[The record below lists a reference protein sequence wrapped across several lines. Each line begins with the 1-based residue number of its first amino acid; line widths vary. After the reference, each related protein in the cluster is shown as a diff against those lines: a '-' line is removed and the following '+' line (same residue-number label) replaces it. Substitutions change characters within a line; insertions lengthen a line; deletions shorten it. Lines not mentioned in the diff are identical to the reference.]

1 MIVGVIGS
9 GSIGPDLAYGF
20 VSALVND
27 REWAADPNSRVILHD
42 IKSEALEAGLTRI
55 QGYVK
60 KGVDRGKLNPKVA
73 AAIGDRLV
81 TTLEMA
87 DLADCDYVLE
97 AATEDLAIKKIILA
111 NLEKI
116 VRPDCLIGFATSGL
130 PRATIAADTTH
141 PERCFVNHPFFPAWR
156 AMPIEVVL
164 SDHAHYSEQMLST
177 LKRLGKVPVVTADVP
192 CFAADDIFCNYCAE
206 AARIHVEDL
215 ASVWQ
220 VDKIV
225 NDAVGGGG
233 PFNVMDLTRGNL
245 LNVKCCQ
252 LMTDA
257 ETGTP
262 WFAPPEI
269 FSVQAN
275 TPWLDHKNPGDP
287 SYSPELGK
295 QVLDRILAVL
305 LARTYFVIDNGICDP
320 ADLNWLT
327 RNALG
332 FSQGLLDLAA
342 ELGAERVHEICTT
355 YAAANPGFE
364 VPKSI
369 GDRVLVEFRRN
380 VQVERHGNLATITI
394 KRPEVLNALNDQ
406 TMNELDSAFTE
417 FETDDSVAGIIVT
430 SYGGSLAG
438 ADINELAALPT
449 PEEAADKCR
458 RGHVIMRRI
467 ENFAKP
473 VVIAV
478 DGPVLGGGAELSM
491 ACHARVVGANLMLGQ
506 PEVNLGIIPGYG
518 GTQRLPRL
526 IGLEKANELLRTA
539 GTIGAKEACALGWAT
554 DSPAADPVTA
564 AKGVLDAH
572 LDGSAPIKRLDTGPM
587 EVPTILPAVDLGHRS
602 LAIDRILTDTLFAGL
617 KTDLDSG
624 LELEALAFARCK
636 KTVDYDL
643 GMSNF
648 IQNGPR
654 VPAVFMH
661 E

>member
-20 VSALVND
+20 VSALAND
-27 REWAADPNSRVILHD
+27 PDSRVLLHD
-42 IKSEALEAGLTRI
+42 IKPEALEAGLNRI
-55 QGYVK
+55 KGYVK
-60 KGVDRGKLNPKVA
+60 KGVDRGKLSPKVA
-73 AAIGDRLV
+73 AAISDKMI
-81 TTLEMA
+81 TTLELS
-87 DLADCDYVLE
+87 DFADCDYVLE
-97 AATEDLAIKKIILA
+97 AATEDLAIKKIILG
-111 NLEKI
+111 NLEDV

-130 PRATIAADTTH
+130 PRAMIAADTKH

-164 SDHAHYSEQMLST
+164 SVHAEYSEQMLNT
-177 LKRLGKVPVVTADVP
+177 LKRLGKVPVVTADVA

-206 AARIHVEDL
+206 AARINVEGL
-215 ASVWQ
+215 ATVWQ

-225 NDAVGGGG
+225 NDAIGGGG

-245 LNVKCCQ
+245 LNVKCCN
-252 LMTDA
+252 LMQEA
-257 ETGTP
+257 ETGTE

-295 QVLDRILAVL
+295 QVLDRILAVIIG
-305 LARTYFVIDNGICDP
+305 RTYFVVDNDICDP

-342 ELGAERVHEICTT
+342 ELGADQVYEICTA
-355 YAAANPGFE
+355 YAKANPGFE

-369 GDRVLVEFRRN
+369 NDRMLVDFKRN
-380 VQVERHGNLATITI
+380 LQVEKDGNIATVTI

-406 TMNELDSAFTE
+406 TMNELNATFTE
-417 FETDDSVAGIIVT
+417 LETDNDIKGIVIT

-491 ACHARVVGANLMLGQ
+491 ACHARVVGKGLMLGQ

-526 IGLEKANELLRTA
+526 IGVEKAAEMVRTA
-539 GTIGAKEACALGWAT
+539 NTIGAKDACALGWAT
-554 DSPAADPVTA
+554 GDPAADPVAA
-564 AKGVLDAH
+564 AKAVLNAH
-572 LDGSAPIKRLDTGPM
+572 LDGSAPIKRMDTGPM
-587 EVPTILPAVDLGHRS
+587 DVPATLPAVDIGHRS
-602 LAIDRILTDTLFAGL
+602 LAIDRVLTDTLFAGL

-624 LELEALAFARCK
+624 LEIEAVAFARCK
-636 KTVDYDL
+636 KTVDYDI

-654 VPAVFMH
+654 IPAVFMH

>member
-1 MIVGVIGS
+1 
-9 GSIGPDLAYGF
+9 
-20 VSALVND
+20 
-27 REWAADPNSRVILHD
+27 
-42 IKSEALEAGLTRI
+42 
-55 QGYVK
+55 
-60 KGVDRGKLNPKVA
+60 VDRGKLSPKVA
-73 AAIGDRLV
+73 AAIGDKLV
-81 TTLEMA
+81 TTENLA

-97 AATEDLAIKKIILA
+97 AATEDLAIKKIILG
-111 NLEKI
+111 NLEKV

-130 PRATIAADTTH
+130 PRAVIAADTTH

-164 SDHAHYSEQMLST
+164 SDNEEFSDRMLAT
-177 LKRLGKVPVVTADVP
+177 MKRLGKVPVITADVP

-206 AARIHVEDL
+206 AARIHVEGV

-225 NDAVGGGG
+225 NDAIGGGG

-245 LNVKCCQ
+245 LNVKCLK
-252 LMTDA
+252 LMEDA
-257 ETGTP
+257 ETGSE
-262 WFAPPEI
+262 WFAPPEV
-269 FSVQAN
+269 FSTQAN

-295 QVLDRILAVL
+295 QVLDRILAVIL
-305 LARTYFVIDNGICDP
+305 GRTYFVVDNDICDP

-327 RNALG
+327 SNALG

-342 ELGAERVHEICTT
+342 ELGADRVNEICTT

-369 GDRVLVEFRRN
+369 GDRVLVDFKRN
-380 VQVERHGNLATITI
+380 LQVGKDGNLATVTI

-406 TMNELDSAFTE
+406 TMNELNTTFDELEA
-417 FETDDSVAGIIVT
+417 DDSVAGIVVT

-458 RGHVIMRRI
+458 RGHKILRRI
-467 ENFAKP
+467 ENCAKP

-478 DGPVLGGGAELSM
+478 NGPVLGGGAEISM
-491 ACHARVVGANLMLGQ
+491 ACHARVVGPGLMLGQ

-526 IGLEKANELLRTA
+526 IGLEKAAEMVRTA
-539 GTIGAKEACALGWAT
+539 STIGAKEACELGWAT
-554 DSPAADPVTA
+554 GGPVDDPVAA
-564 AKGVLDAH
+564 AKDVIKAH
-572 LDGSAPIKRLDTGPM
+572 LDGSAPIKRLDPGPI
-587 EVPTILPAVDLGHRS
+587 EVPATLPIIDIGHRS
-602 LAIDRILTDTLFAGL
+602 LTIDRILTDTLFAGL

-624 LELEALAFARCK
+624 LEIEAVAFARCK
-636 KTVDYDL
+636 ETVDYDI
-643 GMSNF
+643 GMTNF
-648 IQNGPR
+648 VQNGPR
-654 VPAVFMH
+654 IPAVFMN

>member
-20 VSALVND
+20 VSAL
-27 REWAADPNSRVILHD
+27 ASDPDSRVLLHD
-42 IKSEALEAGLTRI
+42 IKPEALEAGLARI

-60 KGVDRGKLNPKVA
+60 KGVDRGKLSPKVA
-73 AAIGDRLV
+73 AAIGGMLV
-81 TTLEMA
+81 TTENLG

-97 AATEDLAIKKIILA
+97 AATEDLKIKKIILS
-111 NLEKI
+111 NLEKV

-130 PRATIAADTTH
+130 PRSVIAADTTH

-164 SDHAHYSEQMLST
+164 SDNAEFSDRLLATM
-177 LKRLGKVPVVTADVP
+177 KKLGKVPVITADVP

-206 AARIHVEDL
+206 AARIHVEGV

-225 NDAVGGGG
+225 NDAIGGGG

-245 LNVKCCQ
+245 LNVKCLK
-252 LMTDA
+252 LMEEAD
-257 ETGTP
+257 TGSE
-262 WFAPPEI
+262 WFTPPEV
-269 FSVQAN
+269 FSTQAN

-287 SYSPELGK
+287 SYSSELGK
-295 QVLDRILAVL
+295 QVLDRILAVIL
-305 LARTYFVIDNGICDP
+305 GRTYFVVDNDICDP

-327 RNALG
+327 SNALG

-342 ELGAERVHEICTT
+342 ELGADRVHEICTT
-355 YAAANPGFE
+355 YAEANPGFA

-369 GDRVLVEFRRN
+369 GDRVLVDFKRN
-380 VQVERHGNLATITI
+380 LQVEKDGNLATVTI

-406 TMNELDSAFTE
+406 TMNELNTTFDELEA
-417 FETDDSVAGIIVT
+417 DDNVAGIVVT

-458 RGHVIMRRI
+458 RGHKILRRI
-467 ENFAKP
+467 ENCAKP

-478 DGPVLGGGAELSM
+478 NGPVLGGGAELSM
-491 ACHARVVGANLMLGQ
+491 ACHARVVGPGLMLGQ

-526 IGLEKANELLRTA
+526 IGLEKAAEMVRTA
-539 GTIGAKEACALGWAT
+539 GTIGAKEACELGWAT
-554 DSPAADPVTA
+554 GEPANDPVAA
-564 AKGVLDAH
+564 AKDLIKAH
-572 LDGSAPIKRLDTGPM
+572 LDGSAPIKRLDPGPI
-587 EVPTILPAVDLGHRS
+587 EVPATLPNIDIGHRS
-602 LAIDRILTDTLFAGL
+602 LAIDRILTDTLLAGL

-624 LELEALAFARCK
+624 LEIEANAFARCK
-636 KTVDYDL
+636 ETVDYDI
-643 GMSNF
+643 GMTNF

-654 VPAVFMH
+654 IPAVFMN

>member
-20 VSALVND
+20 VSALAND
-27 REWAADPNSRVILHD
+27 PDSRVILHD
-42 IKSEALEAGLTRI
+42 IKPEALAAGLARI

-60 KGVDRGKLNPKVA
+60 KGVDRGKLSPKVA
-73 AAIGDRLV
+73 AAINGKLT
-81 TTLEMA
+81 TTLELK
-87 DLADCDYVLE
+87 DLAECDYVLE
-97 AATEDLAIKKIILA
+97 AATEDLAIKKIILG
-111 NLEKI
+111 NLEKV

-130 PRATIAADTTH
+130 PRAMITVDTTH

-156 AMPIEVVL
+156 ALPIEVVL
-164 SDHAHYSEQMLST
+164 SDHEGYSARMLAT
-177 LKRLGKVPVVTADVP
+177 LKQLGKVPVVTTDVP

-206 AARIHVEDL
+206 AARIHVEGL

-245 LNVKCCQ
+245 LNVKCLN
-252 LMTDA
+252 LMAEA
-257 ETGTP
+257 ETGSE
-262 WFAPPEI
+262 WFKPPKV
-269 FSVQAN
+269 FTTQAN
-275 TPWLDHKNPGDP
+275 DPWLDHKNPGDP

-295 QVLDRILAVL
+295 QVLDRILAVIIG
-305 LARTYFVIDNGICDP
+305 RTYFVADNNICDA

-342 ELGAERVHEICTT
+342 ELGADRVHEICTT

-364 VPKSI
+364 VPRSI
-369 GDRVLVEFRRN
+369 RDRVPIDFKRN
-380 VQVERHGNLATITI
+380 LQVTRDGDLATVMI

-406 TMNELDSAFTE
+406 TMNELGAVFDELEA
-417 FETDDSVAGIIVT
+417 DDTVAGIIVT

-449 PEEAADKCR
+449 PAEAADKCR
-458 RGHVIMRRI
+458 RGHKILRRI
-467 ENFAKP
+467 ENCPKP
-473 VVIAV
+473 VVAAI

-491 ACHARVVGANLMLGQ
+491 ACHARVVGSGLMLGQ

-526 IGLEKANELLRTA
+526 IGVARAAELLRTA
-539 GTIGAKEACALGWAT
+539 GTIGAKEACALGWAEGE
-554 DSPAADPVTA
+554 PAADPVAA
-564 AKGVLDAH
+564 AKAVLKSH
-572 LDGSAPIKRLDTGPM
+572 LSGKVEIKRLNTGPLQ
-587 EVPTILPAVDLGHRS
+587 VPETLAPVDIGHRS

-617 KTDLDSG
+617 ASDLDDG
-624 LELEALAFARCK
+624 LEIEAQAFARCK
-636 KTVDYDL
+636 ETVDYDI